1 MVVIMIDGS
10 DNNKT
15 IIKGDLELGLV
26 DYAILKSLTTGIW
39 TIQDIVN
46 LLQIRGLIIEKHI
59 YDLTRVGFVDT
70 KIIGYFRSQYFDITQ
85 KGKEFIYSF
94 ERDNPIDK
102 WQPVEGFIINS
113 VENRKKRKIMFY
125 KTLDFILLIVMAI
138 IIILIIYFGIYYQ

>member
-1 MVVIMIDGS
+1 MIDGS